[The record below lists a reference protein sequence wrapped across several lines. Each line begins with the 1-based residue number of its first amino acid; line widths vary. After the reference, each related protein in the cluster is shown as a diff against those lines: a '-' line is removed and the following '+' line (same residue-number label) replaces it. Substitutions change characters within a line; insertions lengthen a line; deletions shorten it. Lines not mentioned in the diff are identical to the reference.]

1 MNDFNKILPELL
13 NLQKIV
19 QELDHKVSSLI
30 ASGGNVEAPEQK
42 LNIFITRTTKIRFPF
57 DFRFEG
63 PVNLTRSVSTSRA
76 VILLVLLLDF
86 QDRSEGFS
94 GIEDIQLKI
103 VDAYHLID
111 NGEKEIENKVSAAFY
126 RVETEFLKELNAVMK
141 SGTFTLKN
149 GRLGFNLNSKVWQ
162 PMQIEVIVE
171 DVEIAEI
178 CNRILPTSP
187 LSRAQRRKALFV
199 AGGPD
204 GFDRLFY
211 DLFNHDHLLKETSMF
226 FKPSIITYPLHLLEF
241 IGASKQ
247 DIARRELALKGLQS
261 GKFHFLEIL
270 NRTTLQQMVLF
281 DLTSNKF
288 SMYPPNV
295 VQKHIDD
302 HFYSIMEMV
311 KKYETY
317 ELVLTDAPLPF
328 LLSTFEIIGD
338 SKHECYTIFFQ
349 QLIKEH
355 DPDVNC
361 FTINDKEV
369 MTQVISNL
377 VGWILRHPTTE
388 RNKDKVFLELKE
400 ALAQA

>member
-1 MNDFNKILPELL
+1 MNNFNQILPELL
-13 NLQKIV
+13 NLQQIV
-19 QELDHKVSSLI
+19 RDLDNKVNSLI
-30 ASGGNVEAPEQK
+30 QSGGNVEATEQK
-42 LNIFITRTTKIRFPF
+42 LNIFVTRTTKPRLPF
-57 DFRFEG
+57 EFRFEG
-63 PVNLTRSVSTSRA
+63 AINYSKSVSTTRA
-76 VILLVLLLDF
+76 MILLVLLLDF

-94 GIEDIQLKI
+94 GMEEIQPKIIE
-103 VDAYHLID
+103 AYHLID
-111 NGEKEIENKVSAAFY
+111 NSEIEVENKVSAAFY
-126 RVETEFLKELNAVMK
+126 RVEYDFLKELNAIIK

-149 GRLGFNLNSKVWQ
+149 ERLDFNLNSKIWQ

-171 DVEIAEI
+171 DAEISEI
-178 CNRILPTSP
+178 CNKILPTSP

-211 DLFNHDHLLKETSMF
+211 DLFNHDHLLRETSMF

-261 GKFHFLEIL
+261 GKFQFLEIL
-270 NRTTLQQMVLF
+270 NRTTLKQMVQF
-281 DLTSNKF
+281 DPTGNKF
-288 SMYPPNV
+288 SMYAPNV
-295 VQKHIDD
+295 VQKHIED
-302 HFYSIMEMV
+302 HFSSIMEMV
-311 KKYETY
+311 KNYETY

-349 QLIKEH
+349 QLIREH

-369 MTQVISNL
+369 MAQVISNL

-388 RNKDKVFLELKE
+388 RSKDKVFLELKE
-400 ALAQA
+400 ALAQV